1 MEVINSGFPSGLRLK
16 LQSSDVVVC
25 VELVKVLVFVMKL
38 VQGYIFTSCNI
49 MRLRCKGFQMKAWW
63 FVGCH
68 RKLVVQMR
76 SLWFGCC
83 HREHAVQMRSLL
95 FTKKSSTLHVLVL
108 SALQDSFYISM
119 LVCDPYVWV
128 LPPLVHVGVEFP
140 GMVMCSTGSSV
151 SLW

>member
-1 MEVINSGFPSGLRLK
+1 MLLLSLCPRWLPF
-16 LQSSDVVVC
+16 
-25 VELVKVLVFVMKL
+25 VK
-38 VQGYIFTSCNI
+38 QYNEAE
-49 MRLRCKGFQMKAWW
+49 AWW